1 MGRIRVSTAGVA
13 VAAFWAIAV
22 LGAAFLPM
30 TDPDTWWH
38 IRVGREIL
46 ETGAVPDVDRWSI
59 AGAGRPWVSQDW
71 TSNILMA
78 ALYAAGEWGPTLV
91 SIVYGL
97 MTLAAIGLLWDAISI
112 RDRSIGWLARSAWL
126 LIGLILAAPVL
137 GARVQVVDLLLAT
150 ASLNVLWRYIQ
161 VPRAWHL
168 AALPLI
174 AVAWVNLH
182 AGFPLLFLL
191 GGAVIVGELV
201 DAWLRSAPGGIA
213 TRARAL
219 GALIGSLAVA
229 AAALSLNPNGPA
241 IYTYPFDTLGIDALA
256 SFVGE
261 WQPASLATPAGQ
273 LLAAFVVVGVG
284 PALLLGRDR
293 LRTADGLMLLG
304 LTFMAVTALR
314 FVLVAGPIG
323 ATVACLAVGPALS
336 ASGIG
341 RSAAGMLTRFGR
353 VPAGGRGTV
362 NAVLAS
368 LVLVAGIGIGLARVT
383 PGAQHRAISEV
394 LPVAAVDWLIE
405 HDPGVRV
412 FNRYEWGGYL
422 GLIRPDR
429 QIFIDGRAD
438 IYGDEI
444 ILPYVEVISVNQD
457 PGAYLDRHAIDH
469 VLYPADSTLGHWLEE
484 SPAWRAVYEDE
495 VASVWVRD

>member
-1 MGRIRVSTAGVA
+1 MVPVRVSSARVA

-22 LGAAFLPM
+22 LGAALLPM

-59 AGAGRPWVSQDW
+59 AGAGRTWISQDW
-71 TSNILMA
+71 ASNVLMA
-78 ALYAAGEWGPTLV
+78 VLYAAGEWGPTLV
-91 SIVYGL
+91 SIAYGL
-97 MTLAAIGLLWDAISI
+97 MTLAAIGLLWDAISV
-112 RDRSIGWLARSAWL
+112 RNRSIGWLARSSWL
-126 LIGLILAAPVL
+126 LVGLVLAAPVL
-137 GARVQVVDLLLAT
+137 GARVQVVDLLLAA
-150 ASLNVLWRYIQ
+150 ASLNVLWRHLQ
-161 VPRAWHL
+161 SPRTWHL

-191 GGAVIVGELV
+191 GGAVIVGEPV
-201 DAWLRSAPGGIA
+201 DAWLRSAPGGIRA
-213 TRARAL
+213 RTRALAPLVAAL
-219 GALIGSLAVA
+219 LAA

-241 IYTYPFDTLGIDALA
+241 IYAYPFETLGIGALA

-261 WQPASLATPAGQ
+261 WQPATFAAPAGQ
-273 LLAAFVVVGVG
+273 LLAAFVVVALG

-293 LRTADGLMLLG
+293 LRTADGLILLG

-323 ATVACLAVGPALS
+323 ATIACLALAPVLS
-336 ASGIG
+336 GSGIG
-341 RSAAGMLTRFGR
+341 RSAAPMLARFGR
-353 VPAGGRGTV
+353 VPAGGRGTI
-362 NAVLAS
+362 NAVLAG
-368 LVLVAGIGIGLARVT
+368 LVMVAGIGIGLDRVT
-383 PGAQHRAISEV
+383 PAAQQRATSEV
-394 LPVAAVDWLIE
+394 LPMAAVHWLIE
-405 HDPGVRV
+405 HDPGDRV

-422 GLIRPDR
+422 GLMRPDR
-429 QIFIDGRAD
+429 PIFIDGRAD

-444 ILPYVEVISVNQD
+444 ILPYVEVISVNAD
-457 PGAYLDRHAIDH
+457 PGAYFDRHEIDH

-484 SPAWRAVYEDE
+484 SPEWRAVYEDG
-495 VASVWVRD
+495 VAAVWVRD